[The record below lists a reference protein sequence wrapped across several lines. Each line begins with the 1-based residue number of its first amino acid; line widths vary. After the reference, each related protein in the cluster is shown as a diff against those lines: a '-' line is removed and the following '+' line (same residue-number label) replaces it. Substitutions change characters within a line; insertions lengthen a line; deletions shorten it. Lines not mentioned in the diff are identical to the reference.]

1 VREVNGLI
9 RNLLAQETVPWDASP
24 RWVSRP
30 RNLDRARSSGIELEA
45 KARLDELWQDAPDDL
60 AGLLLRANLALFQSK
75 VEGIP
80 GPNNRLEQQPK
91 GTLNLGLDYR
101 WKAGFGSGFNLSIV
115 PGGTIQQTPIL
126 QREDNLRRVW
136 DAYLSWTSGDPRDGI
151 NWRLSLANLAPL
163 ETRVISSVES
173 GGVRSTTLDRK
184 RTFAVW
190 NLRAETRF

>member
-1 VREVNGLI
+1 
-9 RNLLAQETVPWDASP
+9 
-24 RWVSRP
+24 
-30 RNLDRARSSGIELEA
+30 
-45 KARLDELWQDAPDDL
+45 
-60 AGLLLRANLALFQSK
+60 
-75 VEGIP
+75 
-80 GPNNRLEQQPK
+80 
-91 GTLNLGLDYR
+91 
-101 WKAGFGSGFNLSIV
+101 V

-151 NWRLSLANLAPL
+151 NWRLSLSNLAPL